1 MNCLL
6 KSTKAKQ
13 KSNAAKIKFGVKIT
27 CDHKE
32 AMDFDADNR
41 KIKCKDDEILEVKQ
55 IYNIDLFESI
65 GAFNNACIPHGSTKI
80 QVHLIYDY
88 KKYGGYKAH
97 MLASSNITGPN
108 IET

>member
-41 KIKCKDDEILEVKQ
+41 KK
-55 IYNIDLFESI
+55 
-65 GAFNNACIPHGSTKI
+65 
-80 QVHLIYDY
+80 YDR
-88 KKYGGYKAH
+88 YKAR
-97 MLASSNITGPN
+97 MVAYGNMTGPN
-108 IET
+108 IDTYYYSII